1 MTRDGLTTA
10 SRAAAGHWTAGRATR
25 IRLIPSKPQ
34 EATQNESTFR
44 ADRAVAVLG
53 LEHFADM
60 NAAAGRDRA
69 HWDAALASI
78 NFAAHALASS

>member
-1 MTRDGLTTA
+1 MQVPRDGLTAA
-10 SRAAAGHWTAGRATR
+10 SRAAAGHLDKNT
-25 IRLIPSKPQ
+25 PHFSKPQ
-34 EATQNESTFR
+34 RNEPTFR

-53 LEHFADM
+53 LEHFAGM
-60 NAAAGRDRA
+60 NAAAGRDRP